1 MLLHVLNHF
10 ELDLRFLQKNA
21 VNAPK
26 NATINKVELLNSNN
40 IEHRIIK
47 KTPAVTKVAAWIN
60 AETGVGPSIASG
72 NHIWSP
78 NCADFPRAPQNN
90 KKSMRDI
97 LSISKDK
104 KEKVIPVHS
113 GASAKTVQ

>member
-1 MLLHVLNHF
+1 MLWHVLNHF
-10 ELDLRFLQKNA
+10 ELDRLGSCKNA

-26 NATINKVELLNSNN
+26 NATINKVELLNSNSS
-40 IEHRIIK
+40 EHRII
-47 KTPAVTKVAAWIN
+47 KTPAVTKVAACIS

>member
-1 MLLHVLNHF
+1 MT
-10 ELDLRFLQKNA
+10 RFKSFWTRPTVPAKNA

-47 KTPAVTKVAAWIN
+47 KTPAVTKVAACIS

-90 KKSMRDI
+90 KKSMRVI
-97 LSISKDK
+97 LTKGIGKMFIFSIDSRK
-104 KEKVIPVHS
+104 KKYYKIY
-113 GASAKTVQ
+113 